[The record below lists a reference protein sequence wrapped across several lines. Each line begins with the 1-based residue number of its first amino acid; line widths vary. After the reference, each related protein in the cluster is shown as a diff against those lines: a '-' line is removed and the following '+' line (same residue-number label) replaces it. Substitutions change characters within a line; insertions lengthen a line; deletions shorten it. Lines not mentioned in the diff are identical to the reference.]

1 MDAFLSCDTSVATGP
16 ATRDG
21 SVIFAKNSDRPATAC
36 QPLFPSPRR
45 QHRSGETVRC
55 QYIEIPQVEQT
66 WEVIGS
72 RPYWLWG
79 FEIGVN
85 EWGVAI
91 GNEAVYTRE
100 PFEDRALIGMDLV
113 RLGLERATSAEDAI
127 RVIGELI
134 EIYGQGGSCDAHTFR
149 TYHNS
154 FIVADP
160 TTALVLETAG
170 RHWIAERVTDR
181 AAISNMLTI
190 TAQGDMSSPGL
201 VAHARDQGWSDG
213 AFNFAVAYQDPTI
226 DLRPRACRLD
236 RARSILGSAHS
247 PLSVQDMMAL
257 LRDHNGGDLPD
268 GPRELPTLCMH
279 GSSTLPGETAAS
291 MVVHLRPNRPR
302 ELAVTC
308 WTAFGSP
315 CLSIFRPVFPFGVGL
330 PAILDQ
336 GGEQFDPA
344 SPWWVFE
351 RLQRLVAVA
360 PVLAN
365 DIRATL
371 QDLEA
376 QFVTEAA
383 ATEAEA
389 ADLIERGERD
399 RALSIL
405 RALVNSTTERSL
417 DLAQRLTEEIAPQ
430 VERQRNGVMT
440 AFWTPINATVGMP
453 GGDMAAQS
461 IDTQPAPAMSA

>member
-21 SVIFAKNSDRPATAC
+21 SVIFAKNSDRPANEC
-36 QPLFPSPRR
+36 QPLFRSPRR

-190 TAQGDMSSPGL
+190 AAQGDMSSPGL
-201 VAHARDQGWSDG
+201 VAHAEDQGWSDG
-213 AFNFAVAYQDPTI
+213 PFNFATAYQDPAI

-236 RARSILGSAHS
+236 RARSVLGSAHS

-268 GPRELPTLCMH
+268 GPRELPTICMH
-279 GSSTLPGETAAS
+279 GSPTLPGETAAS
-291 MVVHLRPNRPR
+291 MVVHLRPDRPR

-315 CLSIFRPVFPFGVGL
+315 CLSVFRPVYPFGVGL
-330 PAILDQ
+330 PDMLNR
-336 GGEQFDPA
+336 GGEQFDST

-360 PVLAN
+360 PALA
-365 DIRATL
+365 DDARAAMSA
-371 QDLEA
+371 LEA
-376 QFVTEAA
+376 QFM
-383 ATEAEA
+383 AEA
-389 ADLIERGERD
+389 ADAEAEATEILARGERE
-399 RALSIL
+399 RALNVL
-405 RALVNSTTERSL
+405 RALVDSTTKRSL
-417 DLAQRLTEEIAPQ
+417 ELAHRLTEEFTPQ
-430 VERQRNGVMT
+430 VHRRRNEVMS
-440 AFWTPINATVGMP
+440 AFWAPLNAAVGMP
-453 GGDMAAQS
+453 GGDMAVKSTDAQPVAAVAS
-461 IDTQPAPAMSA
+461 